1 MLGVLCY
8 GECYSYSSE
17 SKALYATFIFILKL
31 NKNKVWKESQ
41 AMYHTDC
48 GTKLLHFWSSDK
60 IIRFNWKT
68 GHNF

>member
-31 NKNKVWKESQ
+31 NKNKV
-41 AMYHTDC
+41 
-48 GTKLLHFWSSDK
+48 
-60 IIRFNWKT
+60 
-68 GHNF
+68 